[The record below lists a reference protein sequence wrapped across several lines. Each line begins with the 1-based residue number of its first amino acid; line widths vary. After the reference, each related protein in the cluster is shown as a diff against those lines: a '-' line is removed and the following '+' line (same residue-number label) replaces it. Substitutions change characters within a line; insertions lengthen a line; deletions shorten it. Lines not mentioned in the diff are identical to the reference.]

1 MSEQTIYTPE
11 EIFNYKDTNKLTSEL
26 EDYLVSIKKCMES
39 CTDSKDFKIKL
50 KKYEIKLSSNKWYR
64 KRFMTHDEKIKKNIN
79 SLLNKLTDKNY
90 KEITN
95 SVLGLKLDNYN
106 LLEYLCK
113 NIIEKCILEK
123 QYIKNWSF
131 LINNVFRNNLKK
143 WNFNDTHIFKIFLD
157 LCQKKFE
164 KFLNLDYHIKLCDLY
179 NKDIDAFYKMKNKYC
194 NFILLVSEL
203 YLIGFINE
211 EKIMSIFNC
220 FLNNVDNYY
229 DIELAIIITDHLKN
243 DKLQKIFLDKY
254 IRDLINYKG
263 INKKIKFM
271 IMDIIESKEEFNYKK
286 TEQEKNTFMSD
297 EEIEVKIK
305 NIINEFILEK
315 DYKYSLTCYK
325 EISTKP
331 KSNRIIYEF
340 ILNLIESDNNRFND
354 IFHLL
359 KKLIKDKTIKYN
371 NIKFGLIDILKDY
384 DELILDYP
392 MLDQQLLKILN
403 LFTKAKVLEI
413 NNLKF
418 ILNKGLSNKDKN
430 SFFLKKVHFPKK
442 RNIEN

>member
-1 MSEQTIYTPE
+1 MIYTPE
-11 EIFNYKDTNKLTSEL
+11 QIFNYKDTNKLTSEL
-26 EDYLVSIKKCMES
+26 EEYLTSIKKCMES

-90 KEITN
+90 QEITN
-95 SVLGLKLDNYN
+95 LVLGLKLDNYN

-131 LINNVFRNNLKK
+131 LINKVFCNNLKK
-143 WNFNDTHIFKIFLD
+143 WNFNDTFIFKIFLE

-164 KFLNLDYHIKLCDLY
+164 KLLGLNYHSKLCDLY
-179 NKDIDAFYKMKNKYC
+179 DKDIDAFYKMKNKYC
-194 NFILLVSEL
+194 NFILMLSEL
-203 YLIGFINE
+203 YLIGFISEN
-211 EKIMSIFNC
+211 KIKSIFSC
-220 FLNNVDNYY
+220 FLNNTDNYY
-229 DIELAIIITDHLKN
+229 EVELAVIVTDHLKN

-254 IRDLINYKG
+254 IKNLINYKN

-271 IMDIIESKEEFNYKK
+271 IMDILESKEESNKTK
-286 TEQEKNTFMSD
+286 TEDKNIFMSD

-325 EISTKP
+325 EINTKP
-331 KSNRIIYEF
+331 KSNKVIYEF
-340 ILNLIESDNNRFND
+340 ILNLIESENNKFND
-354 IFHLL
+354 IFYLL

-392 MLDQQLLKILN
+392 MLDQQIIKILN
-403 LFTKAKVLEI
+403 LFTKSKIIEV

-418 ILNKGLSNKDKN
+418 ILNKGLASKEKN
-430 SFFLKKVHFPKK
+430 NFFFKKVNFPKK